1 MRMGGSEEIGR
12 EITDLMNNLGALKV
26 GFASAVESLERAG
39 SGYFPREVMPECNS
53 VVVVAVRTGLNYYLS
68 ADFEGKSID
77 VDGKTY
83 RVCFLFTEWL
93 TLRISRFLEDRG
105 YKAMALLRE
114 VSREKR
120 RKFSFKLAAYMAGI
134 GVFGRCGLII
144 TPECGPRIRLGVL
157 LTDAR
162 LKPTGKLRDFDPCKK
177 CQRCAELCPVKAI
190 DPALPPPRGFDRE
203 KCVNFVD
210 YLRKRTYNK
219 VFYCGV
225 CFDGCPAGSGRDEDF
240 ELQKLGSLRQLK
252 GEVRER
258 LLKEW
263 RF

>member
-1 MRMGGSEEIGR
+1 MKMGGSEEIEM
-12 EITDLMNNLGALKV
+12 EITELLKNLGALKV
-26 GFASAVESLERAG
+26 GFASASGSLVKTG
-39 SGYFPREVMPECNS
+39 NGYCPREVMPECNS
-53 VVVVAVRTGLNYYLS
+53 VIVLAVRTGLNYYQV
-68 ADFEGKSID
+68 ANFEGKSID

-93 TLRISRFLEDRG
+93 TLRISKFLEDRG
-105 YKAMALLRE
+105 YKTMALLRE

-120 RKFSFKLAAYMAGI
+120 HKFSFKLAAYEAGI

-162 LKPTGKLRDFDPCKK
+162 LKPTGKLQDFDPCKK

-190 DPALPPPRGFDRE
+190 DPALSPPRGFDRE
-203 KCVNFVD
+203 KCVNFVN
-210 YLRKRTYNK
+210 YLRKKTRNRI
-219 VFYCGV
+219 FYCGV
-225 CFDGCPAGSGRDEDF
+225 CFDGCPVGSGGEEGF
-240 ELQKLGSLRQLK
+240 ELQKLGSLQQLK
-252 GEVRER
+252 GEVKER

-263 RF
+263 KF